1 MVSLGFA
8 SKKPHKFCHPK
19 NISTKGSTVV
29 IGLKYI
35 WLKGMW
41 KKNISVVLKS
51 IWTPERYKM
60 VWLRFQGIYILSN
73 QNIWLQD
80 ISTPNFLTTVK
91 VRLSR
96 NDFFL
101 AEDSPKKRTK
111 TRRILV
117 KTNSF
122 VRFLGESSA
131 WLFLF
136 EINWPLT

>member
-96 NDFFL
+96 NDFFSGRGF
-101 AEDSPKKRTK
+101 AQK
-111 TRRILV
+111 TNKNTSHTSKNEFIHSFFGRILGLTV
-117 KTNSF
+117 SF
-122 VRFLGESSA
+122 R
-131 WLFLF
+131 
-136 EINWPLT
+136 N